1 MHSFYSVSL
10 LTTSF
15 IAPSDSTDNRISPQ
29 KIPHF
34 QRSASGIAYLSQLWY
49 AGMNVAPDMVCALRH
64 TFVKVRADGSAVVRC
79 CFALKGT
86 QVAELDRN
94 KQEDVARIARYQAY
108 KAAGRRDITITEAAV
123 AAVAPDSMVM
133 LRSNSNLSAAG
144 NNSEGTTP
152 AGSPRSAQ
160 AQDEPGD
167 SATVE
172 DNSAQDR
179 IVAEDT
185 GLGHS
190 VTTTKR
196 PTSGGEAATRS
207 EGVRSSAPLA
217 SPKGSADS
225 EHSATKGDINWLA
238 MADYAYNAGTLEQ
251 CMPRS
256 QKKYYYSGAV
266 GDDVVDGG
274 ASNGEHD
281 GVDVDSGIQVEDHS
295 EGADK
300 SAVTDGMVSSDV
312 HSSAAVIESAALS
325 NAVDTV
331 LAQQLRRTVI
341 TASVDCICG
350 IEFEFSP
357 EGTITSVVL
366 HYFR

>member
-1 MHSFYSVSL
+1 MALYSLSL
-10 LTTSF
+10 NTCDFALS
-15 IAPSDSTDNRISPQ
+15 DNRISPQ

-49 AGMNVAPDMVCALRH
+49 AGMTAAPDMVCALRH

-123 AAVAPDSMVM
+123 AAVAPDSMIM
-133 LRSNSNLSAAG
+133 LRSTSNLSTAG
-144 NNSEGTTP
+144 NNSGGTTP
-152 AGSPRSAQ
+152 ASSPRSTHAH
-160 AQDEPGD
+160 DEAGD
-167 SATVE
+167 GVTVE

-179 IVAEDT
+179 MVAEDT

-190 VTTTKR
+190 VSTTESLI
-196 PTSGGEAATRS
+196 SGSEGAATNVTARS
-207 EGVRSSAPLA
+207 ATSLA

-225 EHSATKGDINWLA
+225 EHSASKGDINWLA

-251 CMPRS
+251 CMPKS
-256 QKKYYYSGAV
+256 QKKYYYSGELVNSIAEGSV
-266 GDDVVDGG
+266 H
-274 ASNGEHD
+274 SESHD
-281 GVDVDSGIQVEDHS
+281 SADVDSGALLEDHS
-295 EGADK
+295 EGADR
-300 SAVTDGMVSSDV
+300 SAVTDGMVSSDAT
-312 HSSAAVIESAALS
+312 SSAEAVTESAALS

>member
-1 MHSFYSVSL
+1 MALYSLSL
-10 LTTSF
+10 NTCDFALS
-15 IAPSDSTDNRISPQ
+15 DNRISPQ

-49 AGMNVAPDMVCALRH
+49 AGMTAAPDMVCALRH

-123 AAVAPDSMVM
+123 AAVAPDSMIM
-133 LRSNSNLSAAG
+133 LRSTSNLSTAG

-152 AGSPRSAQ
+152 ASSPRSTHAH
-160 AQDEPGD
+160 DEPGD
-167 SATVE
+167 DATVE

-179 IVAEDT
+179 MVAEDT

-190 VTTTKR
+190 VTTTESLI
-196 PTSGGEAATRS
+196 SGSETAATAS
-207 EGVRSSAPLA
+207 EAVRISKSLA

-266 GDDVVDGG
+266 GDSVADGG
-274 ASNGEHD
+274 ANDAVHGA
-281 GVDVDSGIQVEDHS
+281 VDVDCGVQLEEHS
-295 EGADK
+295 EGAGR
-300 SAVTDGMVSSDV
+300 SAVTDGMVYSDAT
-312 HSSAAVIESAALS
+312 SNADAVAESAALS
-325 NAVDTV
+325 NAVDNA
-331 LAQQLRRTVI
+331 LALQLRRTVI

-350 IEFEFSP
+350 IEFEFSQ